1 MERTKEENYIGVIIE
16 DKLSFDHH
24 ITEKSKANSILGV
37 ISRSFEHLDI
47 KIFRLLYARLI
58 KPHLESANAV
68 WIPYKKKQLSRAIES
83 IICLYPVFIS
93 SLLTSTLSSFSQCHA
108 FISHYNSFT
117 FILTHP
123 AHNTQS

>member
-1 MERTKEENYIGVIIE
+1 MERKKEQNYIGVIIE

-58 KPHLESANAV
+58 KPHL
-68 WIPYKKKQLSRAIES
+68 
-83 IICLYPVFIS
+83 
-93 SLLTSTLSSFSQCHA
+93 
-108 FISHYNSFT
+108 
-117 FILTHP
+117 
-123 AHNTQS
+123 